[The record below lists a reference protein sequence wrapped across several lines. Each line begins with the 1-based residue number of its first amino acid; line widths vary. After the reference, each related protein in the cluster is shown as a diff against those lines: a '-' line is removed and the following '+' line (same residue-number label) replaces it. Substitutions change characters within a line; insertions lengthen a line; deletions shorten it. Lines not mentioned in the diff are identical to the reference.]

1 MNRDRI
7 EGQWKQMKG
16 RARKNWGELT
26 GNDRHAQA
34 GERERL
40 SGKMQK
46 TYGIRQDE
54 ARQQIRELQSRY

>member
-7 EGQWKQMKG
+7 EGHWKQMKG
-16 RARKNWGELT
+16 RARKNWGEWT
-26 GNDRHAQA
+26 GDERAAQA

-54 ARQQIRELQSRY
+54 ARRQIRELQSRY

>member
-16 RARKNWGELT
+16 RARKNWGEWT
-26 GNDRHAQA
+26 GDERAVQA

-40 SGKMQK
+40 SGRMQK

>member
-7 EGQWKQMKG
+7 EGHWKQMKG
-16 RARKNWGELT
+16 RARRNWGELT
-26 GNDRHAQA
+26 GNERAVQA

-54 ARQQIRELQSRY
+54 AREQIRELQSRY

>member
-1 MNRDRI
+1 MTGD
-7 EGQWKQMKG
+7 E
-16 RARKNWGELT
+16 RAV
-26 GNDRHAQA
+26 QA

-54 ARQQIRELQSRY
+54 ARQQIRELRSRY